1 MTRPG
6 HSVPQTYDSKRT
18 AASDRVT
25 IADMRFSRRRP
36 LFVAVVL
43 CAAAVFVARP
53 TAAESDGGASGGPG
67 EAGPSAQVTRL
78 FEEAAVATQRYEAG
92 RRAAESQ
99 KAKAERL
106 ERLLVRERK
115 QIAVLNADLG
125 RIARAQY
132 RQGGGVPYTA
142 QMLLAEDPEQL
153 MRGQRAVWQADLAVN
168 NAVDKSRRAEAR
180 LAADE
185 AKAATAWQTLERRNT
200 ELAEIKQAIQEKLE
214 EAQWTLQGQA
224 DEAAA
229 AGACRGAV
237 RLDQPTGGRTRSWV
251 APVETYEL
259 SAGYGSG
266 GERWARRHTGQDFA
280 VPIGTP
286 VRAVGAGRVVKVSCG
301 GAFGI
306 EIVVQ
311 HADGY
316 YTQYAHLAAV
326 TVDQGERVAA
336 GQWIGQAG
344 TTGNSTGPHLHFE
357 VRVTPELGSG
367 VDPVP
372 WLRRHGVEL

>member
-1 MTRPG
+1 
-6 HSVPQTYDSKRT
+6 
-18 AASDRVT
+18 
-25 IADMRFSRRRP
+25 MRLSRRHP
-36 LFVAVVL
+36 LFVVGLL
-43 CAAAVFVARP
+43 CAAAVLVARP
-53 TAAESDGGASGGPG
+53 TAAESDGGGAPGAPG
-67 EAGPSAQVTRL
+67 EAGISAQVARL
-78 FEEAAVATQRYEAG
+78 FEDAAVATQQYEAG
-92 RRAAESQ
+92 RRAAEKQ
-99 KAKAERL
+99 KAEARRL
-106 ERLLVRERK
+106 ETLLARERR

-132 RQGGGVPYTA
+132 REGGGVPYTA
-142 QMLLAEDPEQL
+142 QMLLAEDAEEL

-168 NAVDKSRRAEAR
+168 NAVAKSRRAESR

-185 AKAATAWQTLERRNT
+185 AKATTAWQALEGRNS
-200 ELAEIKQAIQEKLE
+200 ELAEIKQTIQQKLE

-224 DEAAA
+224 DVAVA

-237 RLDQPTGGRTRSWV
+237 RLDQPVTGRTSAWV

-266 GERWARRHTGQDFA
+266 GERWASRHTGQDFA
-280 VPIGTP
+280 APIGTP

-306 EIVVQ
+306 EVVVQ
-311 HADGY
+311 HEDGY

-326 TVDQGERVAA
+326 TVDQGERVDP
-336 GQWIGQAG
+336 GQWIGQSG

-372 WLRRHGVEL
+372 WLLKHGVRL